1 MHGRNTTN
9 QKRYPDPG
17 SDASSVWNFCAL
29 FSDVIWAGWG
39 GGDSG
44 SVAKYRL
51 FCQATKSKASWIS
64 EQNTLSCPPL
74 QFKEHSRG
82 PKIWSSSLGSCACPY
97 TPRALSPKFRKFRL
111 EIKWNRIFR
120 FGPTG
125 IFGTTL
131 QGGPLWPVRLP
142 RSVGPKCP
150 FPFDKIVVP
159 STALLY
165 PAYKSNNQT
174 RGGLGRVCATGIWPE
189 CTVALVT

>member
-1 MHGRNTTN
+1 MHGRSTTN

-29 FSDVIWAGWG
+29 FSDVIWSG
-39 GGDSG
+39 GEASN
-44 SVAKYRL
+44 SVAKCRL
-51 FCQATKSKASWIS
+51 FCQGTRSKASFES
-64 EQNTLSCPPL
+64 QNKTLWVARRYTSNSIP
-74 QFKEHSRG
+74 EET
-82 PKIWSSSLGSCACPY
+82 KIWSSSLGSCACPY

-165 PAYKSNNQT
+165 PASLCQ
-174 RGGLGRVCATGIWPE
+174 
-189 CTVALVT
+189 ALR